1 MKIKAKLKD
10 ETDYT
15 TQTRMQIKQM
25 QDILN
30 KFATEDGFDEFCGL
44 NSIRLGI
51 GKEDDIDLYFGP
63 RTWEA
68 AEQFL
73 MFCICHLIES
83 EELDKFPYYE
93 EMADRYA
100 AALNMERGTFE

>member
-10 ETDYT
+10 ETNYT

-25 QDILN
+25 QSILD
-30 KFATEDGFDEFCGL
+30 KFATQEGFDEFCDA
-44 NSIRLGI
+44 NSIRLGV
-51 GKEDDIDLYFGP
+51 GKEDDIDLYFAP
-63 RTWEA
+63 ATWEA

-83 EELDKFPYYE
+83 EPLDEIPYYRE
-93 EMADRYA
+93 LRDRYA
-100 AALNMERGTFE
+100 AALGIEPGNFE